1 MDREAWQATVHGVAK
16 LDMIKHACI
25 MLGTT
30 SIEPIQCYWKQEKR
44 LHSLPEII
52 LHRIQEGSGSIRE
65 EVVKNSGLDLTKDQ
79 EPREPRLDTRKDE
92 ELGLAKFSRRGF
104 QFS

>member
-1 MDREAWQATVHGVAK
+1 MHHAGNHINRTNSVLLEAR
-16 LDMIKHACI
+16 
-25 MLGTT
+25 
-30 SIEPIQCYWKQEKR
+30 KR

-104 QFS
+104 KFS